1 MLHSLESAQVQK
13 AIAGKV
19 VLVRTD
25 FNVPLKNGKLQTKV
39 GDVTRIEAAIPTL
52 KLLLRLGCTIGIV
65 THLGRPVGTPKG
77 KPDSEFSVQPLVP
90 ILEKLLDHT
99 VTFCPE
105 TIGETAQKA
114 MALAHKSP
122 KSAKNK
128 VVLLEN
134 VRFYSQEEE
143 NDEEFAKELAELAD
157 VYVNEA
163 FSASHRAHA
172 SIVGVTKFMPSY
184 AGLALT
190 KEVATWTK
198 IMKNPKRP
206 FVMIIGGAK
215 ISDKVGAV
223 QHLAEIA
230 DAVLVGG
237 GTANNFL
244 KAEGFEIYQSYLE
257 EKKSTVNYVKIA
269 EHMLETTRADK
280 HIIDGFIPLP
290 KIIMPID
297 VVAAP
302 SMDSTQTEV
311 IELTSSESISKR
323 SDIMFLDIGPKTA
336 KLFSEIVAQ
345 AGTIFWNGPLGVFEK
360 EAFAAGTRKVAKAIG
375 ASSGFSV
382 VGGGDT
388 VAAIDSFGLTDSF
401 DYISVAGGASLE
413 MLSGKTLPGIAPLL
427 TSTQD

>member
-1 MLHSLESAQVQK
+1 MLNTLESAQVQK
-13 AIAGKV
+13 AISRKV

-25 FNVPLKNGKLQTKV
+25 FNVPLKIENGKLQVSV

-52 KLLLRLGCTIGIV
+52 KLLLKLGCTVGIV
-65 THLGRPVGTPKG
+65 THLGRPEGNKTDKR
-77 KPDSEFSVQPLVP
+77 DFSLEPLVP
-90 ILEKLLDHT
+90 ILEKLLHHS
-99 VTFCPE
+99 VTFCPD
-105 TIGETAQKA
+105 TIGEIAQKA
-114 MALAHKSP
+114 MVQAHKSP
-122 KSAKNK
+122 ASAKNK

-143 NDEEFAKELAELAD
+143 NDPEFAQELAELAD

-172 SIVGVTKFMPSY
+172 SIVGVTKCMPSY
-184 AGLALT
+184 AGLGLA
-190 KEVATWTK
+190 KEFDTWTK

-206 FVMIIGGAK
+206 FVMVIGGAK

-244 KAEGFEIYQSYLE
+244 KAEGFEIYESYLE
-257 EKKSTVNYVKIA
+257 EKKSKVNYVKVA

-280 HIIDGFIPLP
+280 YIIDGYIPLP
-290 KIIMPID
+290 KIIMPVD
-297 VVAAP
+297 VVAAK

-323 SDIMFLDIGPKTA
+323 TDTMFLDIGPKTV
-336 KLFSEIVAQ
+336 KLFTEIVAQ

-360 EAFAAGTRKVAKAIG
+360 EVFASGTRKVAKAIA
-375 ASSGFSV
+375 ASKGFSV
-382 VGGGDT
+382 VGGGDS
-388 VAAIDSFGLTDSF
+388 VAAIQSFSLGNSF
-401 DYISVAGGASLE
+401 DYVSVAGGASLE
-413 MLSGKTLPGIAPLL
+413 MLSGKTLPGITPLL